1 MHSLFAR
8 LSVALFVLV
17 AGVGGGFFL
26 IEQWSTRQ
34 YYEELTQRLN
44 APIAMYVTDQAQLIK
59 NGTVNKA
66 EMARLAQQAMV
77 INPTVEVYLLDKTGR
92 IVDHGLPPDTV
103 QLTKVD
109 MIPVHALIDGSQRM
123 PIRGLDP
130 RNPTRTKVFSAH
142 PIVSD
147 GQLQGYLYV
156 ILGGRKYDELASQIR
171 GTYVGTVSF
180 SAIIA
185 LVTSAFIAGL
195 LVFGLLTR
203 RLTRLSDA
211 VKKFSDSNFA
221 PQASA
226 AINALH
232 SDDGRG
238 KNRDEIHHLTAAV
251 KAMANKIAELFDGLK
266 ETDRLRRELISNVS
280 HDLRTP
286 LASML
291 GYVDTLLLKND
302 QLSSAERQHYLD
314 IVRNHTRRL
323 EALIGDLF
331 ELSMLEADG
340 VHLSMEFFPLTELL
354 QDVCQGFELEAA
366 QRNISIKLD
375 HSPTTSMVYADI
387 ALVQRV
393 LENLLRNALN
403 FTPDGGR
410 ISFSL
415 RAHADKVAV
424 SVADTGCGIPADK
437 LDTIFERFYSSDES
451 RPPEPESD
459 NNSTGLGLAIVKR
472 ILDLHGCRITA
483 SSIVDQGTCFEF
495 ELPVTRV
502 A

>member
-1 MHSLFAR
+1 M
-8 LSVALFVLV
+8 
-17 AGVGGGFFL
+17 
-26 IEQWSTRQ
+26 
-34 YYEELTQRLN
+34 
-44 APIAMYVTDQAQLIK
+44 
-59 NGTVNKA
+59 
-66 EMARLAQQAMV
+66 
-77 INPTVEVYLLDKTGR
+77 
-92 IVDHGLPPDTV
+92 
-103 QLTKVD
+103 
-109 MIPVHALIDGSQRM
+109 
-123 PIRGLDP
+123 DP

-156 ILGGRKYDELASQIR
+156 ILGGRKYDELDSQIR

-238 KNRDEIHHLTAAV
+238 NNRDEIHHLTAAV

-323 EALIGDLF
+323 ESLIGDLF

-375 HSPTTSMVYADI
+375 HSPTTSM
-387 ALVQRV
+387 
-393 LENLLRNALN
+393 
-403 FTPDGGR
+403 
-410 ISFSL
+410 
-415 RAHADKVAV
+415 
-424 SVADTGCGIPADK
+424 
-437 LDTIFERFYSSDES
+437 
-451 RPPEPESD
+451 
-459 NNSTGLGLAIVKR
+459 
-472 ILDLHGCRITA
+472 
-483 SSIVDQGTCFEF
+483 
-495 ELPVTRV
+495 
-502 A
+502 